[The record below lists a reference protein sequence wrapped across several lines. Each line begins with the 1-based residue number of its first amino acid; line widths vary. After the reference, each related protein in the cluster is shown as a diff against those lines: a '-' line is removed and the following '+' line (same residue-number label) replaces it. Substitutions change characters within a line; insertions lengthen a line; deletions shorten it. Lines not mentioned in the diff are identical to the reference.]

1 MNPYSQKVIIL
12 ALTPLRPDIGPL
24 APSLLSSF
32 VESALAV
39 GTGYKHILLLA
50 IWLTIGVIS
59 RVFSSYL
66 LYFGHKAHQSDPR
79 QANLGLSGLRGP
91 CGSGKDSRSC
101 IGLVEGRDMGG
112 LFSVLFPAVLTAK

>member
-1 MNPYSQKVIIL
+1 MNPYSQREIIL
-12 ALTPLRPDIGPL
+12 ALTPLRSDIGPL

-39 GTGYKHILLLA
+39 GTGYLNLLLLA

-66 LYFGHKAHQSDPR
+66 LYFGHKAPKVT
-79 QANLGLSGLRGP
+79 P
-91 CGSGKDSRSC
+91 GK
-101 IGLVEGRDMGG
+101 
-112 LFSVLFPAVLTAK
+112 LT